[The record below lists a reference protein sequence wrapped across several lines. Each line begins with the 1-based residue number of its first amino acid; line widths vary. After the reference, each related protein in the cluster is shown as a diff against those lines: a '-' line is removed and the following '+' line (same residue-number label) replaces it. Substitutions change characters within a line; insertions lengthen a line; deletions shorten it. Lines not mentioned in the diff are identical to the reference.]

1 MNRSKAFP
9 IFLNSTRNIRWF
21 VYDDAKRTLEANS
34 VSAKILNKD
43 TKEILNI
50 LDVLREDVGVF
61 SATVD
66 TAALGLTAGTY
77 IIEFSCVAGGNN
89 KAKRDF
95 IKVKY
100 TL

>member
-1 MNRSKAFP
+1 MIRSKTFP

-21 VYDDAKRTLEANS
+21 VYDDAKKTLEGNS
-34 VSAKILNKD
+34 VSAKILDKD
-43 TKEILNI
+43 TKEALNV
-50 LDVLREDVGVF
+50 LDVTRENVGVF

-89 KAKRDF
+89 KAKRDY

-100 TL
+100 ML